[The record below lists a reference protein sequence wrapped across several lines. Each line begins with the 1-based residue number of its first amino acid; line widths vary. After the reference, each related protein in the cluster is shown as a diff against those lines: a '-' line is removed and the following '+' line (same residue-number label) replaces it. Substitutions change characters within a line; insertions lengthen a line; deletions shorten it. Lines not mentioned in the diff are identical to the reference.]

1 MEDVQL
7 VLLTNELKALKIQ
20 EVKIKICEEQ
30 IISKIEAINKRKS
43 LDDKPN
49 IVETETETKR
59 TTTLEIT
66 A

>member
-20 EVKIKICEEQ
+20 EVKIKIREEQ